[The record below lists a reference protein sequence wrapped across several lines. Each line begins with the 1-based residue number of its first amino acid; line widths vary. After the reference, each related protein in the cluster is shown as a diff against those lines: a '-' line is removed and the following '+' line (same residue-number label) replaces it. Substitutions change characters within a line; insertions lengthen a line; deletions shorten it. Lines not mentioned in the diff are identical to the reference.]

1 MINDTTIPNA
11 EQPSL
16 ESLLADLTA
25 DDIGVRFYATNALQ
39 RMAPDLAR
47 QVVALRAQV
56 AAHEDADRRWNAD
69 IRAVE
74 AERDELR
81 RDYRDLIALD
91 TDGLRSRIVAM
102 EDAAE
107 QHRLTLES
115 VTAEAEKYRRWACD
129 MVVEITARNDAA
141 DVVAA
146 AEERKRLEA
155 MLDES
160 YRENEAEREALARA
174 MGAPV
179 AVLVAEYRD
188 TIRQLT
194 TRLNEVLAAAEKAGA
209 K

>member
-1 MINDTTIPNA
+1 MTPR
-11 EQPSL
+11 EQQ
-16 ESLLADLTA
+16 D
-25 DDIGVRFYATNALQ
+25 AT
-39 RMAPDLAR
+39 
-47 QVVALRAQV
+47 VANLRA
-56 AAHEDADRRWNAD
+56 AL
-69 IRAVE
+69 RAVE

-81 RDYRDLIALD
+81 RDFRDLIALD
-91 TDGLRSRIVAM
+91 ADGLRSRIVAM

-115 VTAEAEKYRRWACD
+115 VTSEAEKYRRWACD

-160 YRENEAEREALARA
+160 YRENEAEREALARS

-179 AVLVAEYRD
+179 AVLVAEYRH

-194 TRLNEVLAAAEKAGA
+194 TRLNEALAAAEKAGA
-209 K
+209 E

>member
-1 MINDTTIPNA
+1 MTPR
-11 EQPSL
+11 EQDEP
-16 ESLLADLTA
+16 D
-25 DDIGVRFYATNALQ
+25 VAT
-39 RMAPDLAR
+39 
-47 QVVALRAQV
+47 LRSQL
-56 AAHEDADRRWNAD
+56 RT
-69 IRAVE
+69 VE

-91 TDGLRSRIVAM
+91 AIGLRSRIVAL

-146 AEERKRLEA
+146 ADERKRLEA

-179 AVLVAEYRD
+179 AALVAEYRD
-188 TIRQLT
+188 TIRRLT
-194 TRLNEVLAAAEKAGA
+194 TRLNEALAAAEKAGA